1 MRTLIFLLTTLL
13 LLSCSEAPKKK
24 TTQTQK
30 VEKEIVIPDSLLG
43 KDWEGNEILL
53 GKVSYAQMTHYTK
66 EWFNAEYDRYKVN
79 ASLIAKI
86 NPLLKDKTVVLLMGT
101 WCEDSQREVPG
112 MMKILAQSGYALD
125 DMEIIAVDEDK
136 RTPDGLEQNHALTYV
151 PALIFYE
158 NVKEEI
164 NRIVEFPIGTLE
176 EDIYAILSG
185 QDYKNAYAEWV
196 PSF

>member
-1 MRTLIFLLTTLL
+1 MRTLILLLTTLL
-13 LLSCSEAPKKK
+13 LLSCSETPKKK

-43 KDWEGNEILL
+43 KDWENNEILL
-53 GKVSYAQMTHYTK
+53 GKVSYAQMTHYTN

-79 ASLIAKI
+79 ASLITKI
-86 NPLLKDKTVVLLMGT
+86 SPLLDDKTVVLLMGT

-112 MMKILAQSGYALD
+112 MMKILDQSGYAVE

-136 RTPDGLEQNHALTYV
+136 RTPDGLEKNHALAYV

-158 NVKEEI
+158 NGKEI

-176 EDIYAILSG
+176 EDIHAILKG

>member
-1 MRTLIFLLTTLL
+1 MRTLILLLTTLL
-13 LLSCSEAPKKK
+13 LLSCSETPKKK

-53 GKVSYAQMTHYTK
+53 GKVSYAQMTHYTN

-79 ASLIAKI
+79 ASLITKI
-86 NPLLKDKTVVLLMGT
+86 SPLLDDKTVVLLMGT

-112 MMKILAQSGYALD
+112 MMKILDQSGYAVE

-136 RTPDGLEQNHALTYV
+136 RTPDGLEKNHALAYV

-158 NVKEEI
+158 NGKEI

-176 EDIYAILSG
+176 EDIHAILKG
-185 QDYKNAYAEWV
+185 QDYKNAYAE
-196 PSF
+196 

>member
-1 MRTLIFLLTTLL
+1 MRTLILLLTTLL
-13 LLSCSEAPKKK
+13 LLSCSETPKKK

-53 GKVSYAQMTHYTK
+53 GKVSYAQMTHYTN

-79 ASLIAKI
+79 ASLITKI
-86 NPLLKDKTVVLLMGT
+86 SPLLDDKTVVLLMGT

-112 MMKILAQSGYALD
+112 MMKILDQSGYAVE

-136 RTPDGLEQNHALTYV
+136 RTPDGLEKNHALAYV

-158 NVKEEI
+158 NGKEI

-176 EDIYAILSG
+176 EDIHAILKG